1 MWRGNETSFEFFYRR
16 GRKPSQQINI
26 VASIPAS
33 IKLSLYAVH
42 VLAPQPGEEVGVDN
56 VVGADDIRV
65 FFDCM

>member
-33 IKLSLYAVH
+33 IKLPLYA

-65 FFDCM
+65 FF